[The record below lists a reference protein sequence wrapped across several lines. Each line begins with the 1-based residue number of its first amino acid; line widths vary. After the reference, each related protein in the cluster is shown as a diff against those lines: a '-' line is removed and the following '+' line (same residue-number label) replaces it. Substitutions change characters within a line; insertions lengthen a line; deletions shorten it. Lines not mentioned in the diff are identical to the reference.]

1 MIELFLLGVMAL
13 VLWGVVATLFHLL
26 GFAFKLTL
34 GLLGGVIGL
43 IGGAIGLLVA
53 LAVLPLVAL
62 ATLPVWLP
70 LALLVGLVWLLARGG
85 RSHSAATTR

>member
-43 IGGAIGLLVA
+43 IGGAVGLLVA
-53 LAVLPLVAL
+53 LAVLPLLAL

-85 RSHSAATTR
+85 AHSTATMR